1 MNRVLCAL
9 ILPPNFRSEIP
20 TMRRR
25 IFQTSFS
32 VICILPFLATTTSA
46 VDSWPQWRGEL
57 QNGVAVGDK
66 FPTKWSQE
74 NGIAWQTD
82 LPGLGGSTPVI
93 ANKTVYVTTGI
104 QGKNHLLAFD
114 LETGKQ
120 TWGVTLGSD
129 RGNKH
134 RKGSGSNPS
143 PVVDG
148 DHIFAYFR
156 SGDLAAVDT
165 NGKIHWSKN
174 LQELFGEDTLWW
186 DLGSSPVIT
195 ESAIVVAVMQS
206 GPSYLVAFDKNT
218 GEEIWKFNRV
228 LNAPEEA
235 AQSYSTPIVVSVN
248 GEEAIA
254 VMGADHLT
262 LNRASDGKL
271 LGKLGGFNPNQEQ
284 YWRSISSPVADGN
297 IILCPY
303 ARGDTLTAVD
313 LTALAEGKG
322 QDAILWFRDDLGS
335 DVPTPAA
342 TQRRAYVVSDGK
354 SSKGTITCVNLE
366 NGQSEWTVKLP
377 KSRGG
382 YSSSPLI
389 AGNHLYITQE
399 NGTTFV
405 VGPLNEAQPS
415 IVSKNTI
422 ADDEPFTVASP
433 IPYQDS
439 LLLRTRHTLYR
450 IKD

>member
-1 MNRVLCAL
+1 M
-9 ILPPNFRSEIP
+9 P
-20 TMRRR
+20 RR
-25 IFQTSFS
+25 IFQT
-32 VICILPFLATTTSA
+32 FLATLTILPALATTA
-46 VDSWPQWRGEL
+46 AAADSWPQWRGKF
-57 QNGVAVGDK
+57 QNGVATGNN
-66 FPTKWSQE
+66 FPTQWSQE
-74 NGIAWQTD
+74 HGIAWETD
-82 LPGLGGSTPVI
+82 LPGQGGSTPVT
-93 ANKTVYVTTGI
+93 ANKTAYITTGV
-104 QGKNHLLAFD
+104 QEKNQLLAFD

-120 TWGVTLGSD
+120 KWAVALGSD
-129 RGNKH
+129 RGGKH

-143 PVVDG
+143 PIVDG

-156 SGDLAAVDT
+156 SGDLASVDSS
-165 NGKIHWSKN
+165 GKVRWAKN
-174 LQELFGEDTLWW
+174 LQSLFGEDTLWW
-186 DLGSSPVIT
+186 DLGSSPVLT

-218 GEEIWKFNRV
+218 GEELWKFDRV

-235 AQSYSTPIVVSVN
+235 AQSYSTPIVVSVK

-262 LNRASDGKL
+262 INRASDGKL

-313 LTALAEGKG
+313 IDLLAEGKG
-322 QDAILWFRDDLGS
+322 KDAILWFRDDLGS

-342 TQRRAYVVSDGK
+342 GGGRAYVVSDGK
-354 SSKGTITCVNLE
+354 SSKGVITCVNLV
-366 NGQSEWTVKLP
+366 NGKSEWTVQLP

-389 AGNHLYITQE
+389 AGNHMYVTQE

-405 VGPLNEAQPS
+405 LGPLNAVQPA
-415 IVSKNTI
+415 IVSKNVVS
-422 ADDEPFTVASP
+422 DDEPFTVTSP
-433 IPYQDS
+433 IPYQES
-439 LLLRTRHTLYR
+439 LLLRSRHKLYR
-450 IKD
+450 IVE

>member
-1 MNRVLCAL
+1 
-9 ILPPNFRSEIP
+9 
-20 TMRRR
+20 
-25 IFQTSFS
+25 
-32 VICILPFLATTTSA
+32 
-46 VDSWPQWRGEL
+46 
-57 QNGVAVGDK
+57 
-66 FPTKWSQE
+66 
-74 NGIAWQTD
+74 
-82 LPGLGGSTPVI
+82 
-93 ANKTVYVTTGI
+93 
-104 QGKNHLLAFD
+104 
-114 LETGKQ
+114 
-120 TWGVTLGSD
+120 
-129 RGNKH
+129 
-134 RKGSGSNPS
+134 
-143 PVVDG
+143 
-148 DHIFAYFR
+148 
-156 SGDLAAVDT
+156 
-165 NGKIHWSKN
+165 
-174 LQELFGEDTLWW
+174 
-186 DLGSSPVIT
+186 
-195 ESAIVVAVMQS
+195 
-206 GPSYLVAFDKNT
+206 
-218 GEEIWKFNRV
+218 WKFNRV

-322 QDAILWFRDDLGS
+322 KDAILWFRDDLGS

-342 TQRRAYVVSDGK
+342 TQGRAYVVSDGK

-439 LLLRTRHTLYR
+439 LLLRSRHKLYR

>member
-1 MNRVLCAL
+1 
-9 ILPPNFRSEIP
+9 
-20 TMRRR
+20 MRRR
-25 IFQTSFS
+25 LSQAFS
-32 VICILPFLATTTSA
+32 KVLCIIPFLATTASA
-46 VDSWPQWRGEL
+46 VDSWPQWRGEF
-57 QNGVAVGDK
+57 QNGVASGDK
-66 FPTKWSQE
+66 FPTKWSQDQ
-74 NGIAWQTD
+74 GIAWQAE
-82 LPGLGGSTPVI
+82 LPGLGGSTPVT
-93 ANKTVYVTTGI
+93 ADKTAYITSGV
-104 QGKNHLLAFD
+104 QGKNQLLAVD
-114 LETGKQ
+114 METGKQ
-120 TWGVTLGSD
+120 KWTVSLGND
-129 RGNKH
+129 RGGKH

-148 DHIFAYFR
+148 DLIFAYFR
-156 SGDLAAVDT
+156 SGDLASVDSS
-165 NGKIHWSKN
+165 GKIRWSKN
-174 LQELFGEDTLWW
+174 LQSLFGEDTLWW
-186 DLGSSPVIT
+186 DLGSSPALT

-218 GEEIWKFNRV
+218 GEELWKFNRA

-235 AQSYSTPIVVSVN
+235 AQSYSTPIVVSVK

-262 LNRASDGKL
+262 INRARDGKL

-303 ARGDTLTAVD
+303 ARGDTLTAVNID
-313 LTALAEGKG
+313 SLSDGKG
-322 QDAILWFRDDLGS
+322 KDAILWFRDDLGS

-342 TQRRAYVVSDGK
+342 HMGRAYVVSDGK
-354 SSKGTITCVNLE
+354 SSKGTVTCVNLT

-382 YSSSPLI
+382 YSSSPLV
-389 AGNHLYITQE
+389 AGNHLYVTQE

-405 VGPLNEAQPS
+405 LGPLNEGQPT
-415 IVSKNTI
+415 IISKNMI

-433 IPYQDS
+433 IPYRES
-439 LLLRTRHTLYR
+439 LLLRSRHKLYR
-450 IKD
+450 ITE